1 MKKFLIVIATLLP
14 LLSCTATG
22 PAPSGSTAAP
32 STTTASASNMLA
44 QLPAFLSKL
53 DSARGSALTL
63 SEKVVVTGVVTQGD
77 NAVNGIQSQFL
88 GTVSKYTGMD
98 TATLGALFP
107 SATQP
112 VNDGDLNRKLE
123 GKLGSSL
130 SSVQKAGLKTANTLR
145 NNSLD
150 SLKTSMSDGVAK
162 KLGMDPALVSSLMPL
177 LGL

>member
-1 MKKFLIVIATLLP
+1 MKKILIVIATLLP
-14 LLSCTATG
+14 LMSCTAAG
-22 PAPSGSTAAP
+22 PASSGNAAP
-32 STTTASASNMLA
+32 ASATASASNMLA

-53 DSARGSALTL
+53 DSARGTALSL

-88 GTVSKYTGMD
+88 GTVSKYTGLDSM
-98 TATLGALFP
+98 TLAALFP

-112 VNDGDLNRKLE
+112 VSDSDLNNKLE
-123 GKLGSSL
+123 GKLGSKL

-150 SLKTSMSDGVAK
+150 NLKTSMSDGVAK
-162 KLGMDPALVSSLMPL
+162 KLGMDPVLVSSLMPL